1 MQKCSLVGVWKSLK
15 YVSGLFPSFNWY
27 SWLLTTTN
35 LTKNSKM
42 WLFCITLYFWKQIF
56 VWNRND
62 IRFVKIIL
70 LSIRIFFQDMKGIL
84 NIHNFI
90 ILAERNAS
98 RKLLKIFT
106 YILESSG
113 WMLMFNVNQI
123 NSRTEL
129 FVTIERS
136 FVPSDCILS
145 KNVLLTP
152 LKQEFA
158 LVLQKA
164 DSKISWKFLRKH

>member
-1 MQKCSLVGVWKSLK
+1 
-15 YVSGLFPSFNWY
+15 
-27 SWLLTTTN
+27 
-35 LTKNSKM
+35 
-42 WLFCITLYFWKQIF
+42 
-56 VWNRND
+56 
-62 IRFVKIIL
+62 
-70 LSIRIFFQDMKGIL
+70 
-84 NIHNFI
+84 
-90 ILAERNAS
+90 
-98 RKLLKIFT
+98 
-106 YILESSG
+106 
-113 WMLMFNVNQI
+113 MFNVNQI